1 MSLDQQDFESKK
13 QALID
18 QFLLNEKIE
27 SGEERDKAFEELCI
41 ELLKL
46 QYGITEISEEQQKKL
61 AQYAKEKMS
70 QMECEAPGLAHAVN
84 GLTRIGKSRYGDA
97 SKYLEDHEK
106 DRKKD
111 FSNLQTER
119 ATKERPNS
127 LNDLIKS
134 YLRYTPDI
142 TDKDVESR
150 LRADIGKGVVDSVD
164 QENIYYFPRL
174 KEEEI
179 TVEVKI
185 SGLKNRL
192 NRLKKASN

>member
-84 GLTRIGKSRYGDA
+84 GLIRIGKSRYGDA
-97 SKYLEDHEK
+97 SKYLEELEK
-106 DRKKD
+106 VRKKD
-111 FSNLQTER
+111 FSNRQTER